1 MEFYFGVK
9 HLVKNGWPRVEII
22 NSRPYLCGEKNCLEN
37 ITNKKPCFGDHLLI
51 MADCCTDRPEDK
63 LIKKE
68 IGVTIQKISYVKI

>member
-1 MEFYFGVK
+1 MVGPVLRSSILDHIYVGK
-9 HLVKNGWPRVEII
+9 
-22 NSRPYLCGEKNCLEN
+22 KNCLEN